1 MSKFI
6 PNKENKQNKYQ
17 GQVKPKLKIKVSTP
31 DGKEQ
36 IFDEYTLAAMLSEQ
50 IVRIN
55 NLEQQMKALLDGM
68 ASVTEQ
74 PEKGTLNLPTVSD
87 LKIPK
92 LES

>member
-6 PNKENKQNKYQ
+6 PNKENKQNNYQ
-17 GQVKPKLKIKVSTP
+17 GQVKPKLKIKVNTA

-36 IFDEYTLAAMLSEQ
+36 IFDEYTLAAMLSDQ

-74 PEKGTLNLPTVSD
+74 PEKGTLNMPQ
-87 LKIPK
+87 IPK
-92 LES
+92 VDLPNLTT